1 MREHTTRRF
10 AIVVLLLCAASLGLR
25 HRGTVNAASQRDQT
39 GTKELYIPAIYVRPA
54 PVGDLQIVHMG
65 LYQSVQNPANSV
77 TLVAEKPAI
86 LRVYAVGSS
95 NNGRPIEATVT
106 VTAQRGG
113 ATLGSLTSALRAV
126 PGQANADDLN
136 STVNF
141 DLPGTWLSG
150 QVTLTATIDQA
161 DRVSESSEG
170 NNQRVAV
177 FTFRNLPPLNVTIV
191 PIRYIHAPSGAT
203 FADAAHDPISDW
215 LSASF
220 PAGRVDIAYHAPYT
234 FIGDLR
240 QGDEWDRLLKELSA
254 LWQVEVGGNTSRIY
268 YGLVPTGPAGQSWF
282 DGYGY
287 SGIGWVGGW
296 RVSIGLDLGEQAGPT
311 AGHEIG
317 HNLGRMHAPCGDP
330 INVDPHYPYPN
341 AVIGVHGVDTEED
354 LLMSPNQ
361 THDMMSYCGPRW
373 LSDYTYE
380 GLVQEQLIRGG
391 RLAPTL
397 TSPGEALLL
406 RATVEGDRVT
416 TLPAYRIEQTLPEA
430 EAASSPYRVQLLDAK
445 GRVLA
450 VHPATLLE
458 AEEPGMSARMIAA
471 SVPAPAGEVAAAR
484 FLKGDQVVAER
495 IMSGG
500 APVGAPDAAAS
511 VRATAEGIVL
521 EWDAAGGAALVR
533 FSTDGGA
540 TWSVLASDME
550 DGRLEIVP
558 GTLPDGPIQ
567 FEVIMADGG
576 RVIPASLQP

>member
-1 MREHTTRRF
+1 
-10 AIVVLLLCAASLGLR
+10 VGLR
-25 HRGTVNAASQRDQT
+25 HRGTVYAASQRDQT
-39 GTKELYIPAIYVRPA
+39 GKNELYIPAIYVRPA
-54 PVGDLQIVHMG
+54 AVGDLQIVHMG

-77 TLVAEKPAI
+77 TLVAEKPAM
-86 LRVYAVGSS
+86 LRVYALGSS
-95 NNGRPIEATVT
+95 NNGRPIETTVT

-113 ATLGSLTSALRAV
+113 ATLGSLTSELRAV

-136 STVNF
+136 STFNF
-141 DLPGTWLSG
+141 DLPRAWLSG
-150 QVTLTATIDQA
+150 QVTLTATIDHA

-170 NNQRVAV
+170 NNQRVAA

-215 LSASF
+215 LSAAF
-220 PAGRVDIAYHAPYT
+220 PAGRVDVSYHAPYT

-240 QGDEWDRLLKELSA
+240 QGDEWKRLLDELSA

-268 YGLVPTGPAGQSWF
+268 YGLIPTGQAGHSWF
-282 DGYGY
+282 DGYGI
-287 SGIGWVGGW
+287 SGMGWVGGW

-317 HNLGRMHAPCGDP
+317 HNLGRRHAPCGDP
-330 INVDPHYPYPN
+330 SNVDPLYPYPN
-341 AVIGVHGVDTEED
+341 AIIGVHGVDTEED

-380 GLVQEQLIRGG
+380 GLVQEQLARGG
-391 RLAPTL
+391 RLAP
-397 TSPGEALLL
+397 PAFGEALLL
-406 RATVEGDRVT
+406 RAAIDGERVT
-416 TLPAYRIEQTLPEA
+416 TLPAYRIEQSLPAA
-430 EAASSPYRVQLLDAK
+430 EAGSSPYQVQLLDAK

-458 AEEPGMSARMIAA
+458 AEEPGVSSRMIVA

-484 FLKGDQVVAER
+484 FLKGEQVVAER

-500 APVGAPDAAAS
+500 APTAAPDAPAS
-511 VRATAEGIVL
+511 VRATAEGVVL
-521 EWDAAGGAALVR
+521 EWDAAGGPALVR
-533 FSTDGGA
+533 FSTDGA
-540 TWSVLASDME
+540 TWSVLASDVE
-550 DGRLEIVP
+550 GGRLDLAP

-567 FEVIMADGG
+567 FEVILADGG